1 MTLALSLSRI
11 ALAVLSAVA
20 LGFAGHDA
28 ATSATG
34 LTDFFSHFTILS
46 ATAACVVLLASGA
59 TGSRDTRGGRGVP
72 DMVRGAVVLYMTV
85 SGFVFGLVDT
95 EFHDTLMP
103 SWADHVLHQALP
115 LVMIADWLVDPP
127 RRRVRYPSAASWL
140 LLPLLHVGYSL
151 VRGAAT
157 DGYAYPFL
165 DPDRGVGGYGRVT
178 VACLLLAVL
187 FVALGAL
194 VVKAGNT
201 AGARR
206 RPREFRGGSHR
217 RTGPR

>member
-28 ATSATG
+28 ATPATG

-46 ATAACVVLLASGA
+46 AMAACVVLLASGA
-59 TGSRDTRGGRGVP
+59 TGLRDTRGGRGVP
-72 DMVRGAVVLYMTV
+72 DMVRGAVVLYMAV

-103 SWADHVLHQALP
+103 SWADHVLHQARP

-140 LLPLLHVGYSL
+140 LLPLLYVGYSL
-151 VRGAAT
+151 VRGAVT
-157 DGYAYPFL
+157 DWYAYPFL

-201 AGARR
+201 SGARR